1 MGGQVFYSLIFA
13 SVHGFH
19 VLDLAMQGERPDKEK
34 EKHGKTV
41 HNQSWGMAVRIHYKQ
56 RIITEIITVI
66 RKTALEGGVMII
78 IRKYYDIYSF

>member
-1 MGGQVFYSLIFA
+1 MHQCKSRK
-13 SVHGFH
+13 HGFH
-19 VLDLAMQGERPDKEK
+19 VLDLAMQGERLAKEK

-41 HNQSWGMAVRIHYKQ
+41 HNQDWGMAVRIHYKQ